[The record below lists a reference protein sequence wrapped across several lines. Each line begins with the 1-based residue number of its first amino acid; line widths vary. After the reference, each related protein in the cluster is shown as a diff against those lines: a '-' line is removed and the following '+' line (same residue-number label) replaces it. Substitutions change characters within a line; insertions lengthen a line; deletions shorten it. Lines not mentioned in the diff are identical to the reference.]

1 MDVEARMG
9 SEMARRTLWL
19 GPVVAAV
26 ALIIGGRTAGVA
38 ALVGAAIVAAIFFL
52 SGLVLSWAGR
62 RSPAT
67 LGAAALGGF
76 IVRLVALTL
85 LVWVSLK
92 YLGLDRTGLFLGLGV
107 TYIGLLVMQAR
118 KEAVR

>member
-9 SEMARRTLWL
+9 SEMALRSLWF

-26 ALIIGGRTAGVA
+26 VLLIGGPTAAIA
-38 ALVGAAIVAAIFFL
+38 ALVGAGVVALVFLL
-52 SGLVLSWAGR
+52 SGRALSRAAR
-62 RSPAT
+62 RSPTA

-76 IVRLVALTL
+76 FVRLVLLTAFVWAALRFL
-85 LVWVSLK
+85 Q
-92 YLGLDRTGLFLGLGV
+92 LDRIGLFVGLGV
-107 TYIGLLVMQAR
+107 TYLGLLVMQAR

>member
-19 GPVVAAV
+19 GPLVAAV
-26 ALIIGGRTAGVA
+26 ALAIGGVPA
-38 ALVGAAIVAAIFFL
+38 ALAALAGAAIVAVIFLL
-52 SGLVLSWAGR
+52 SGTVLSWAAR
-62 RSPAT
+62 RSPNA

-76 IVRLVALTL
+76 VVRLVLLTA
-85 LVWVSLK
+85 LVWAALRF
-92 YLGLDRTGLFLGLGV
+92 LGVDRTGLFLGLGA